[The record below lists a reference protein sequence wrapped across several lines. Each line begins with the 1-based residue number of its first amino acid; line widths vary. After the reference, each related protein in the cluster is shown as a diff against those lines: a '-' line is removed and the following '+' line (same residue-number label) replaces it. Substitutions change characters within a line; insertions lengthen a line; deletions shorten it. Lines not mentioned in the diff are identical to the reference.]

1 LKRIFIN
8 GTIIT
13 LVEGKE
19 VIEQGAM
26 GVDGTDITYIG
37 PVPGE
42 DELASYDEVID
53 CRGRAIMPGLVNTH
67 GHAAMTLLRGYAD
80 DLPLQTWL
88 EEKMWPLEARF
99 TAKQVSAGTALAVA
113 EMIKSGTTCFVDMYD
128 HMDEVAKITMESG
141 MRARLCRG
149 SIGLCSEEEQKQKLN
164 EAVQFA
170 KDWNGQADGRITTML
185 APHAPYTCSPDY
197 IRQFVEKAAEL
208 SLPLHTHMSETA
220 KEVEQNVRD
229 YGVRPVEHLRRLGFF
244 DQPALVAHAVH
255 VTDEEIDILASY
267 DVKVAHNPESNL
279 KLGSGIAPIPKML
292 EKGIRP
298 GLATDGAAS
307 NNNLDLFEEMHI
319 AAMIHKGAHENSVL
333 VPAMTALKMAT
344 LYGAECAFLEKET
357 GSLEVGKKADFVVL
371 DLSGPHMQ
379 PLHDVVSHI
388 VYSAN
393 RNDVLD
399 VYIDGKPV
407 MRNRELLTLDEE
419 KIKFE
424 ANRAIQE
431 IL

>member
-1 LKRIFIN
+1 MKRIFIN

-13 LVEGKE
+13 LVEGQE

-26 GVDGTDITYIG
+26 GVEGTDITYIG

-42 DELASYDEVID
+42 EELAFYDEVID

-88 EEKMWPLEARF
+88 EEKMWPLEAKF
-99 TAKQVSAGTALAVA
+99 TEKQVSAGTALAVA

-319 AAMIHKGAHENSVL
+319 AAMIHKGVHENSVL

-371 DLSGPHMQ
+371 DLSGVHMQ

-393 RNDVLD
+393 RNDVRD

-407 MRNRELLTLDEE
+407 MRNRELLTMDEE
-419 KIKFE
+419 KVKYE
-424 ANRAIQE
+424 ANQAIQE

>member
-1 LKRIFIN
+1 MKRIFIN

-13 LVEGKE
+13 LVEGQE

-26 GVDGTDITYIG
+26 GVEGTDITYIG

-42 DELASYDEVID
+42 EELASYDEVID

-88 EEKMWPLEARF
+88 EEKMWPLEAKF
-99 TAKQVSAGTALAVA
+99 TEKQVSAGTALAVA

-319 AAMIHKGAHENSVL
+319 AAMIHKGVHENSVL

-371 DLSGPHMQ
+371 DLSGAHMQ

-393 RNDVLD
+393 RNDVRD

-407 MRNRELLTLDEE
+407 MRNRELLTMDEE
-419 KIKFE
+419 KVKYE
-424 ANRAIQE
+424 ANQAIQE

>member
-13 LVEGKE
+13 LVEGQE

-26 GVDGTDITYIG
+26 GVEGTDITYIG

-42 DELASYDEVID
+42 EELASYDEVID

-88 EEKMWPLEARF
+88 EEKMWPLEAKF
-99 TAKQVSAGTALAVA
+99 TEKQVSAGTALAIA

-319 AAMIHKGAHENSVL
+319 AAMIHKGVHENSVL

-371 DLSGPHMQ
+371 DLSGVHMQ

-393 RNDVLD
+393 RNDVRD

-407 MRNRELLTLDEE
+407 MRNRELLTMDEE
-419 KIKFE
+419 KVKYE
-424 ANRAIQE
+424 ANQAIQE

>member
-1 LKRIFIN
+1 MKRILIN

-13 LVEGKE
+13 MIEGKE
-19 VIEQGAM
+19 VIERGAM
-26 GVDGTDITYIG
+26 GVEGTDITYIG
-37 PVPGE
+37 EVPSE
-42 DELASYDEVID
+42 EVLASYDEVID
-53 CRGRAIMPGLVNTH
+53 LKGRAIMPGLVNTH

-88 EEKMWPLEARF
+88 EEKIWPLEAKF
-99 TAKQVSAGTALAVA
+99 TEEQVYAGTALAVA

-128 HMDEVAKITMESG
+128 HMEEVAQVTLESG
-141 MRARLCRG
+141 VRARLCRG
-149 SIGLCSEEEQKQKLN
+149 AIGLCSEEEQKQKLN
-164 EAVQFA
+164 EAVRFA

-208 SLPLHTHMSETA
+208 QLPLHTHMSETA
-220 KEVEQNVRD
+220 KEVEQNVED
-229 YGVRPVEHLRRLGFF
+229 YGARPVEHLRRLGFF
-244 DQPALVAHAVH
+244 DQPSLVAHAVH

-319 AAMIHKGAHENSVL
+319 AAMIHKGFHEDSVL
-333 VPAMTALKMAT
+333 VPAMTALKMGT
-344 LYGAECAFLEKET
+344 LYGAECAFLEKEI

-393 RNDVLD
+393 RNDILD

-407 MRNRELLTLDEE
+407 MRNRELLTIDEE
-419 KIKFE
+419 KVKYE
-424 ANRAIQE
+424 ANRAIQA

>member
-1 LKRIFIN
+1 
-8 GTIIT
+8 
-13 LVEGKE
+13 
-19 VIEQGAM
+19 
-26 GVDGTDITYIG
+26 
-37 PVPGE
+37 
-42 DELASYDEVID
+42 
-53 CRGRAIMPGLVNTH
+53 
-67 GHAAMTLLRGYAD
+67 
-80 DLPLQTWL
+80 
-88 EEKMWPLEARF
+88 
-99 TAKQVSAGTALAVA
+99 
-113 EMIKSGTTCFVDMYD
+113 
-128 HMDEVAKITMESG
+128 
-141 MRARLCRG
+141 
-149 SIGLCSEEEQKQKLN
+149 
-164 EAVQFA
+164 
-170 KDWNGQADGRITTML
+170 ML

-319 AAMIHKGAHENSVL
+319 AAMIHKGVHENSVL

-371 DLSGPHMQ
+371 DLSGVHMQ

-393 RNDVLD
+393 RNDVRD

-407 MRNRELLTLDEE
+407 MRNRELLTMDEE
-419 KIKFE
+419 KVKYE
-424 ANRAIQE
+424 ANQAIQE